1 MKFKILTLFPEMFP
15 GPLAHSISGKA
26 LSKKLF
32 EIEVINIR
40 DFSDNKS
47 NSVDEKPF
55 GGGAG
60 MIIKPDVMQNALDY
74 ATKDNIKNKK
84 IIFLSPGGQTVN
96 TDVVNKLVTF
106 DELVIICGRYEGI
119 DERFLKFNAIEE
131 YSIGDFILS
140 GGEIPSIILIDTC
153 VRLIPEVLGNKNS
166 LVSESFQNH
175 LIEYPQF
182 TKPRV
187 WQNLEVPEILL
198 NGNHEKVSEWKLK
211 TSIEVTKRKRPDL
224 FELYKKK
231 LKERK

>member
-32 EIEVINIR
+32 KIEVINIR

-119 DERFLKFNAIEE
+119 DERFLKYNAIEE

-166 LVSESFQNH
+166 LKFESFQNH
-175 LIEYPQF
+175 LLEYPQY
-182 TKPRV
+182 TKPSN
-187 WQNLEVPEILL
+187 WKGLSVPDVLL
-198 NGNHEKVSEWKLK
+198 SGNHKKISDWRLIK
-211 TSIEVTKRKRPDL
+211 SIEKTKNVRPDL
-224 FELYKKK
+224 YKLYCKKNK
-231 LKERK
+231 GEK

>member
-96 TDVVNKLVTF
+96 TDVVKKLVTF

-119 DERFLKFNAIEE
+119 DERFLKYNAIEE

-153 VRLIPEVLGNKNS
+153 VRLIPEVLGLS
-166 LVSESFQNH
+166 LIH
-175 LIEYPQF
+175 I
-182 TKPRV
+182 
-187 WQNLEVPEILL
+187 
-198 NGNHEKVSEWKLK
+198 
-211 TSIEVTKRKRPDL
+211 
-224 FELYKKK
+224 
-231 LKERK
+231 

>member
-40 DFSDNKS
+40 DFSNNKS

-106 DELVIICGRYEGI
+106 NELVIICGRYEGI
-119 DERFLKFNAIEE
+119 DERFLKYNAIEE

-166 LVSESFQNH
+166 LKSESFQNH
-175 LIEYPQF
+175 LLEYPQY
-182 TKPRV
+182 TKPSN
-187 WQNLEVPEILL
+187 WMGLKVPEVLL
-198 NGNHEKVSEWKLK
+198 NGNHSEISNWRLSESIKK
-211 TSIEVTKRKRPDL
+211 TKKIRPDL
-224 FELYKKK
+224 FEMYIIKNKEKK
-231 LKERK
+231 